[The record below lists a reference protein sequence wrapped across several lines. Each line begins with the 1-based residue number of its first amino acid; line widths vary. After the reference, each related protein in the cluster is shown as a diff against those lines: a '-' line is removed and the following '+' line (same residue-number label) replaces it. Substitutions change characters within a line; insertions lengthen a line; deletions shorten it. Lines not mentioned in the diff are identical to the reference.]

1 MPMSIILAIRIV
13 IRTISTLMGII
24 FTFYIVKTNGE
35 KERERIGKRKLNRSA
50 NKAVSM
56 LANIFTINVFCVSSF
71 VR

>member
-1 MPMSIILAIRIV
+1 MSIILAIRILS